1 MLEKPHPLLS
11 IIVPSIRSEK
21 LPGLYESIKNSFSSD
36 FELIIISPNPKIPE
50 FIDNQQIYWIE
61 SWANPTVCQQ
71 MGLLSSFGEYVCFG
85 WDDGLYEAGAI
96 DHMFLQ
102 LSCQTNSDFLPNNI
116 AISGRYIEGDIAPA
130 YMTSDK
136 YYVINTH
143 DRASSPYIT
152 NDFLLLNT
160 GIIKK
165 KDLLA
170 IGGFDCRFE
179 TTGLSAVDMAIRL
192 QLFGVK
198 VVLSEGVVLKCTWL
212 PGDEGDHGPINEA
225 SEDDFSLLH
234 KKYRQPIFHK
244 RIIIDAEN
252 YKLQPKVWERRF
264 K

>member
-21 LPGLYESIKNSFSSD
+21 LPGLYESIKNSFSGD
-36 FELIIISPNPKIPE
+36 FELIIISPNPKINK
-50 FIDNQQIYWIE
+50 FVDNQQIYWIE

-71 MGLLSSFGEYVCFG
+71 LGLLSSFGEYVCFG
-85 WDDGLYEAGAI
+85 WDDGLYEPSAI
-96 DHMFLQ
+96 DKMMSQ
-102 LSCQTNSDFLPNNI
+102 VSEGV
-116 AISGRYIEGDIAPA
+116 AVSGRYIEGDIAPA

-198 VVLSEGVVLKCTWL
+198 IILSEGVVLKCTWL

-225 SEDDFSLLH
+225 SDDDFSLLH

-244 RIIIDAEN
+244 RIIINAEN
-252 YKLQPKVWERRF
+252 YKLQPSVWKRRF
-264 K
+264 KSENINTNT